1 MTREREPLLVINGL
15 RVAYGETE
23 VVHGVD
29 LTVERG
35 EVVALV
41 GESGSGKTTLAHAV
55 VGLLPAGGE
64 VVGGEIRFDGER
76 IDSAPVRRLEKLRG
90 SHIGVVPQDPTSA
103 LNPVRRIGDQVAEIL
118 RIHGRANRRTA
129 ALDAIR
135 ILDEAGIDRPEIRA
149 RQHPSE
155 LSGGQRQRVLI
166 GIALACS
173 PELVIADEPT
183 SALDVTVQK
192 RILDHLDERVDST
205 GAAVLFI
212 THDLGVAADRADRIV
227 VLRDGVI
234 VEDGPTAQILTSP
247 AHEYTAHLLAAAPSL
262 SQPRTRRTAP
272 RVDGSPL
279 LSLQDV
285 GKTFRA
291 GGEKLVAVDSVSLEI
306 RRGQTVSLVGESGS
320 GKSTTARIAARLETP
335 TTGSVRF
342 DDTDISS
349 ARGKQL
355 RDFRRRVQF
364 VHQNPYLSLD
374 PSLSVGDIVA
384 EPLRAFG
391 IGDRAGRRTRVAEL
405 LASVSLSG
413 DVADRRPARLS
424 GGQRQRVAIAR
435 ALALE
440 PDLVILD
447 EPVSALDVSVQATI
461 LELLDELQRDLGLT
475 YLFISHDLAVVRQI
489 SDEVAVMR
497 GGQIVEHGEVSS
509 VFDTPTHPY
518 TRELR
523 SAVPGQ
529 ARTTTG

>member
-1 MTREREPLLVINGL
+1 MTRGPLLALRGL
-15 RVAYGETE
+15 RIAYGDTE

-29 LTVERG
+29 LTVDRG

-55 VGLLPAGGE
+55 VGLLPAGGR
-64 VVGGEIRFDGER
+64 VTDGEIRFDGER
-76 IDSAPVRRLEKLRG
+76 IDSAPARRLEKLRG
-90 SHIGVVPQDPTSA
+90 AHIGVVPQDPTSS

-129 ALDAIR
+129 ALEAVR
-135 ILDEAGIDRPEIRA
+135 ILDEAGIDRPEVRA
-149 RQHPSE
+149 RQHPAE

-192 RILDHLDERVDST
+192 RILDHLDDRVDST

-227 VLRDGVI
+227 VLRDGVV
-234 VEDGPTAQILTSP
+234 VEDGPTAQVLASP
-247 AHEYTAHLLAAAPSL
+247 EHEYTAHLVAAAPSL
-262 SQPRTRRTAP
+262 SRARTRRTP
-272 RVDGSPL
+272 VRVDGPPL
-279 LSLQDV
+279 LSLREL

-291 GGEKLVAVDSVSLEI
+291 GDEKLVAVDGVSLEI

-335 TTGSVRF
+335 TSGSVHF
-342 DDTDISS
+342 DGADVTS
-349 ARGKQL
+349 ARGRSL

-364 VHQNPYLSLD
+364 VHQNPFLSLD
-374 PSLSVGDIVA
+374 PSVSVGDTIA

-391 IGDRAGRRTRVAEL
+391 IGDRSGRRTRVAEL
-405 LASVSLSG
+405 LASVSLPT

-461 LELLDELQRDLGLT
+461 LELLDDLQRDLGLT

-497 GGQIVEHGEVSS
+497 SGRIVEHGAAES
-509 VFDTPTHPY
+509 VFDSPSHPY
-518 TRELR
+518 TAELR
-523 SAVPGQ
+523 DAVPG
-529 ARTTTG
+529 RDHVPDRRG